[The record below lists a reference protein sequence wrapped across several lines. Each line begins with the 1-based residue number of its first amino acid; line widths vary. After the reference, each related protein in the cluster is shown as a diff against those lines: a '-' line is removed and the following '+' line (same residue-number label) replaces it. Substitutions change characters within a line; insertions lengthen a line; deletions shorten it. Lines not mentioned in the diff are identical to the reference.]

1 MIESWKRAF
10 ASAFPTANLI
20 IKPNN
25 WVIPDLDEGVN
36 VVIVNHE
43 RFQDRLAQQLLGFCI
58 NYQADMIVV
67 DEIHQSKRRTS
78 DTSSQ
83 RRKLMNEFI
92 RISSNINTELRVL
105 GLSATPVINNL
116 YEGRSLLE
124 LICQEP
130 MEGIRESVD
139 LNSCMNLYQQFV
151 VHGIRMNPG
160 QLSRTKL
167 IQQEIDATSLLPQ
180 IVWATK
186 KGSYHDIEQLL
197 VEPKLAALGKCL
209 NRGVKTIIFVT
220 YIKNTIRPITNWL
233 TKNNYSYSLYTGDEK
248 EAQDEGYQD
257 SLDEFIR
264 GDSEVLVASVK
275 CAGTGVDGLQ
285 SVCNRAIFFQLPWTS
300 TEFEQTVGRL
310 DRDGTDFDSVE
321 VFLPMT
327 DVSLPD
333 GERWSWCRSKLD
345 RIESKRDIAKA
356 AVDGEIPDAASLI
369 SPSEASKYWLNWLQK
384 LEQGGKISQ
393 AAE

>member
-1 MIESWKRAF
+1 MAKQNQKADEKSK
-10 ASAFPTANLI
+10 SAPKL
-20 IKPNN
+20 
-25 WVIPDLDEGVN
+25 PDRYLNTVFGNVLDEAVN
-36 VVIVNHE
+36 TSYNLKLYMIKDRTSGGGGYINGAVAAKPEETVVIAQTGVTGVQMDGLTIDFVKDKGNH
-43 RFQDRLAQQLLGFCI
+43 F
-58 NYQADMIVV
+58 
-67 DEIHQSKRRTS
+67 
-78 DTSSQ
+78 
-83 RRKLMNEFI
+83 
-92 RISSNINTELRVL
+92 
-105 GLSATPVINNL
+105 ATAAN
-116 YEGRSLLE
+116 
-124 LICQEP
+124 
-130 MEGIRESVD
+130 
-139 LNSCMNLYQQFV
+139 F
-151 VHGIRMNPG
+151 
-160 QLSRTKL
+160 TL
-167 IQQEIDATSLLPQ
+167 IQPGAADLLDQIQAAKVHLGIEAGMYANVPIFLEINFKGYEASLEEEDQ
-180 IVWATK
+180 
-186 KGSYHDIEQLL
+186 KG
-197 VEPKLAALGKCL
+197 
-209 NRGVKTIIFVT
+209 
-220 YIKNTIRPITNWL
+220 
-233 TKNNYSYSLYTGDEK
+233 K
-248 EAQDEGYQD
+248 EAQEEGYQD

-264 GDSEVLVASVK
+264 GDSEVLVASIK

-384 LEQGGKISQ
+384 LEQGGKTSQ